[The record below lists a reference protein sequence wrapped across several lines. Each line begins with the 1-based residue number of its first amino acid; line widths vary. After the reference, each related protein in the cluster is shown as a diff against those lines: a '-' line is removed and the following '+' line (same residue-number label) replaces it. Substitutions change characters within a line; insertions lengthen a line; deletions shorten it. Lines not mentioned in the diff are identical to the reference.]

1 MATCEYELYSVLPMS
16 DEELDKAAIQH
27 KGKYNHW
34 TGALQ
39 HIAVWS
45 RQDINH
51 AVMRLSGYN
60 AAPSLPCWKVLDQLM
75 RYLYHHPH
83 VPIMCP
89 AKKVNLTD
97 ITAHHAKGDAE
108 ITEIKNIREYTGV
121 KMYTDSDLA
130 KDMATRRLVTS
141 IIHEYNDIAFS
152 WKVVKQDG
160 VAHHTNGAELRAF
173 FTGVKRTKIFRRF
186 FESLG
191 RPILGPTPS
200 YEDNN
205 AAIQQIMADKL
216 TPWIKHIYIILNCR
230 DESLTN

>member
-83 VPIMCP
+83 VWCYFWHYALVI
-89 AKKVNLTD
+89 
-97 ITAHHAKGDAE
+97 
-108 ITEIKNIREYTGV
+108 YTG
-121 KMYTDSDLA
+121 KIICLIYFP
-130 KDMATRRLVTS
+130 VTS
-141 IIHEYNDIAFS
+141 L
-152 WKVVKQDG
+152 KQ
-160 VAHHTNGAELRAF
+160 
-173 FTGVKRTKIFRRF
+173 
-186 FESLG
+186 
-191 RPILGPTPS
+191 
-200 YEDNN
+200 
-205 AAIQQIMADKL
+205 
-216 TPWIKHIYIILNCR
+216 
-230 DESLTN
+230 